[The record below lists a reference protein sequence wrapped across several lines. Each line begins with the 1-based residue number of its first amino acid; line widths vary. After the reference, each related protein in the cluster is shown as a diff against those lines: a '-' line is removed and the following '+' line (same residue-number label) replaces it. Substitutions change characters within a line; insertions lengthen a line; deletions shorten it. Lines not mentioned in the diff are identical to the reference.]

1 MQFTADALARM
12 AEGYTDAWNAHAP
25 DAVASFYAED
35 GQITINRGDP
45 WPGRKG
51 LAQMAARFLTEFPD
65 LKLTCDLIRGTGEC
79 HALYAWTLEGHHATT
94 GNFVRA
100 SGWEE
105 WELDAQMKV
114 KTSLGWF
121 DAADYQRQVD
131 GAAA

>member
-35 GQITINRGDP
+35 GQIIINRGEP
-45 WPGRKG
+45 WRRRSG
-51 LAQMAARFLTEFPD
+51 LARMAAGFVADFPD
-65 LKLTCDLIRGTGEC
+65 LKLTCDLIRSTSDG
-79 HALYAWTLEGHHATT
+79 HALFAWTLEGHHAVT

-100 SGWEE
+100 GGWEE
-105 WELDAQMKV
+105 WELNQDMKV
-114 KTSLGWF
+114 KSSLGWF

-131 GAAA
+131 GSAA